1 MSTFRMLLADNHP
14 VFRMGVRTLITSHQS
29 WEVCGEA
36 ADGRE
41 AVTKCLQ
48 LKPDFSSWIFACHT

>member
-1 MSTFRMLLADNHP
+1 
-14 VFRMGVRTLITSHQS
+14 MGVCSLIRSHAG

-41 AVTKCLQ
+41 AVTKCGEF
-48 LKPDFSSWIFACHT
+48 KPDLIILDICMPNLTASTRLG